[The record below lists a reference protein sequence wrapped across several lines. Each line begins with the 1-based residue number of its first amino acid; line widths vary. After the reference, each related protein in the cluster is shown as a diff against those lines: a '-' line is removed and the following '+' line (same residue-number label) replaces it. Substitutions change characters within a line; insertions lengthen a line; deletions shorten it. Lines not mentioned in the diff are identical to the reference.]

1 MGKLHLQNIKIFA
14 YHGCMQVEEMIGSF
28 YEVNLIVKADLSKV
42 SNTDNIKDTVNYVE
56 LNKIIHEQMAIVSKT
71 IEHVGNR
78 ILNEIGKVLSDV
90 KWAEISISKINPPV
104 EGDMEKF
111 TVILERAYKS

>member
-28 YEVNLIVKADLSKV
+28 YEVNLMVKADLTTV
-42 SNTDNIKDTVNYVE
+42 SNTDHITDTVNYVE
-56 LNKIIHEQMAIVSKT
+56 LNRIIHEQMAIISKT

-78 ILNEIGKVLSDV
+78 ILNEIGIVLPQV
-90 KWAEISISKINPPV
+90 QFAEISISKINPPV
-104 EGDMEKF
+104 YGDMEKF
-111 TVILERAYKS
+111 TVILERTY